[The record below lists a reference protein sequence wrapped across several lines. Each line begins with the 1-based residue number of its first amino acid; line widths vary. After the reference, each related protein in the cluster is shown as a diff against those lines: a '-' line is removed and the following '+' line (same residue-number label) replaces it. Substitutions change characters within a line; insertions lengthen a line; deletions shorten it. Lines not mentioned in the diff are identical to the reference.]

1 MKEKPR
7 WILGMTGASGAVY
20 GTRLLEEL
28 NRAGCHIDLIL
39 SEAAKIVLRE
49 EEGIV
54 PSLNVEDLMHNLKID
69 EPSVSIYSNKDFEV
83 PPASGSSQPRGMVI
97 APCSMATLA
106 ALAYGLADNLIRRS
120 GDVMIKQK
128 RPLILLPRETPL
140 SPIHLE
146 NMLKLSRLG
155 VTILP
160 PMPAFYHGPETISDL
175 VDFVVGRVLDMI
187 GIEHSLYRRWKEGE

>member
-1 MKEKPR
+1 
-7 WILGMTGASGAVY
+7 MTGASGAVY
-20 GTRLLEEL
+20 GIRLLEEL
-28 NRAGCHIDLIL
+28 HRADCPVDLIL
-39 SEAAKIVLRE
+39 SDSAQIVLRE
-49 EEGIV
+49 EVGIPAGTEV
-54 PSLNVEDLMHNLKID
+54 KHLKEYLNID
-69 EPSVSIYSNKDFEV
+69 ASTIRSYNNKDFEV

-106 ALAYGLADNLIRRS
+106 ALACGLADNLIRRS
-120 GDVMIKQK
+120 GDVMIKEK

-160 PMPAFYHGPETISDL
+160 PMPAFYHQPETISDL
-175 VDFVVGRVLDMI
+175 IDFIVGRVLDMM
-187 GIEHSLYRRWKEGE
+187 GIEHSLYRRWKEEA

>member
-1 MKEKPR
+1 
-7 WILGMTGASGAVY
+7 MTGASGAVY
-20 GTRLLEEL
+20 GMRLLEEL
-28 NRAGCHIDLIL
+28 HRAGCHIDLIL
-39 SEAAKIVLRE
+39 SDAARIVIRE
-49 EEGIV
+49 EMGGTPISNV
-54 PSLNVEDLMHNLKID
+54 KDLNHYMSIKGL
-69 EPSVSIYSNKDFEV
+69 SVDIYNNKDFEV
-83 PPASGSSQPRGMVI
+83 QPASGSFQASGMVI

-106 ALAYGLADNLIRRS
+106 ALAYGLSDNLIRRS

-175 VDFVVGRVLDMI
+175 VDFVVGRVLDMM
-187 GIEHSLYRRWKEGE
+187 GIEHSLYRRWKEERDGSGSNNS

>member
-1 MKEKPR
+1 
-7 WILGMTGASGAVY
+7 MTGASGAVY

-28 NRAGCHIDLIL
+28 NRAGCHVDLIL

-49 EEGIV
+49 EEGIS
-54 PSLNVEDLMHNLKID
+54 PSFDVNDLKRHLSID
-69 EPSVSIYSNKDFEV
+69 ASSISIYSNKDFEV
-83 PPASGSSQPRGMVI
+83 PPASGSSPPRGMVI

-106 ALAYGLADNLIRRS
+106 ALAYGFADNLIRRS

-128 RPLILLPRETPL
+128 LPLILLPRETPL
-140 SPIHLE
+140 SAIHLE

-160 PMPAFYHGPETISDL
+160 PMPGFYHGPETISDL

-187 GIEHSLYRRWKEGE
+187 GIEHFLYRRWKDGE

>member
-1 MKEKPR
+1 
-7 WILGMTGASGAVY
+7 MTGASGAVY

-28 NRAGCHIDLIL
+28 NRAGCHVDLIL
-39 SEAAKIVLRE
+39 SDAAQIVLRE
-49 EEGIV
+49 EVGI
-54 PSLNVEDLMHNLKID
+54 PPTLNTEDLKNHLKID
-69 EPSVSIYSNKDFEV
+69 PSSVSIYNNKDFEV
-83 PPASGSSQPRGMVI
+83 AAASGSSQHRGMVI

-140 SPIHLE
+140 SSIHLE

-175 VDFVVGRVLDMI
+175 VDFIVGRVLDMM
-187 GIEHSLYRRWKEGE
+187 GIEHSLYRRWKEERG